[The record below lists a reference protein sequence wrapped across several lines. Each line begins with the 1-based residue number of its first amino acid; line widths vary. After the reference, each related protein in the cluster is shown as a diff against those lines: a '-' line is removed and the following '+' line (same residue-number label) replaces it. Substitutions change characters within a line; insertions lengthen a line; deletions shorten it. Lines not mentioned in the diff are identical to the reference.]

1 MKVVKISIT
10 TIEQTIVF
18 MIITSTTKTS
28 MHIDTHNMYNI
39 IWKMTIEYFF
49 GDENDKYDTIV
60 NTITNTAI
68 MCNLYSTIH
77 DNSEDKTIH
86 KLQPKIN

>member
-1 MKVVKISIT
+1 
-10 TIEQTIVF
+10 
-18 MIITSTTKTS
+18 
-28 MHIDTHNMYNI
+28 
-39 IWKMTIEYFF
+39 MTIEYFF

-68 MCNLYSTIH
+68 LCDLYSTIH